1 MNTSDYRIILKPLVT
16 YTMTNS
22 DNSLF
27 GSSIFYVTE
36 NTTMSLTMNSLMT
49 SCIDVLYSPNSEVA
63 RSIATDDD
71 NFYQNTDNL
80 VNQQIAVI
88 QESNR

>member
-1 MNTSDYRIILKPLVT
+1 
-16 YTMTNS
+16 MTNS

>member
-1 MNTSDYRIILKPLVT
+1 
-16 YTMTNS
+16 MTNS

-36 NTTMSLTMNSLMT
+36 NTTMSLTMNSLMA

-63 RSIATDDD
+63 RSIVTDDD

>member
-1 MNTSDYRIILKPLVT
+1 
-16 YTMTNS
+16 MTNS
-22 DNSLF
+22 DDSLF

>member
-1 MNTSDYRIILKPLVT
+1 
-16 YTMTNS
+16 
-22 DNSLF
+22 
-27 GSSIFYVTE
+27 
-36 NTTMSLTMNSLMT
+36 MT

-63 RSIATDDD
+63 RSIVTDDD